1 MGGLNAALLALLVLL
16 APGFLFFAA
25 FFGAGR
31 LSRNDRGGGLLTDA
45 AALVTASATIHL
57 LVGTPAVLIATP
69 VVGAEVIDDVFAIL
83 GAETGKPPSA
93 LRGAAALLV
102 LYFIAGSAAALAAG
116 FLSIRFIEASDRPL
130 AKVIGR
136 RLTHPS
142 YFDLIQGKGS
152 VFEFDAD
159 HFDYTLDFVIATAVS
174 DIEKDGRCL
183 AYRGRV
189 VDIGHGPA
197 HAVAMFDG
205 SDVPDHARTARRVEQ
220 FVITGARVRNVAFQ
234 RFRFDVKSTSDEDAE
249 ILAQLRHFS

>member
-1 MGGLNAALLALLVLL
+1 
-16 APGFLFFAA
+16 
-25 FFGAGR
+25 
-31 LSRNDRGGGLLTDA
+31 LLTDA

-189 VDIGHGPA
+189 VDIGLGPA
-197 HAVAMFDG
+197 QTLASLTLRDVQRLVLTLRRSSATLSDATNAVAMFDG